1 MLSRVFILL
10 ALLMVSV
17 SAIAAD
23 GPDVNEEFVMANQFY
38 EERDFESAIRMY
50 EGIIA
55 QGVESAPLYF
65 NLGNAHFKSGD
76 LGHAVQN
83 YIYARRLAPAD
94 EDILANLE
102 FAQRFTS
109 VRMEG
114 VQLNPIETFM
124 SSLVAEYSVTTLAW
138 LSTALLI
145 LVLTIMTLR
154 YVYRRRNPALRG
166 VLIALLIVMHA
177 AMALTSFKY
186 REDYLTERAVIIA
199 EDAPVYTGPSENSDV
214 ELQGAP
220 GLVIEILDHQDG
232 FLQVIFENKRRGWIQ
247 QDLVA
252 EI

>member
-1 MLSRVFILL
+1 MLSHLL
-10 ALLMVSV
+10 TGLVLLML
-17 SAIAAD
+17 SAGAFAAD
-23 GPDVNEEFVMANQFY
+23 SPDVHEEFAMANQFY
-38 EERDFESAIRMY
+38 EARDFESAIRMY

-55 QGVESAPLYF
+55 QGVESASLHF
-65 NLGNAHFKSGD
+65 NLGNAHFKNGD
-76 LGHAVQN
+76 LGYAVLN
-83 YIYARRLAPAD
+83 YMHARRLAPGD

-114 VQLNPIETFM
+114 VQLNPIRTLM
-124 SSLVAEYSVTTLAW
+124 GSLVAEYNVTTLAW
-138 LSTALLI
+138 ISTAFLI
-145 LVLTIMTLR
+145 LVTVLMSLR
-154 YVYRRRNPALRG
+154 YVYRRRSSALRG
-166 VLIALLIVMHA
+166 VLIAMLIVMHV

-199 EDAPVYTGPSENSDV
+199 EEAPVYTGPSENSDI

-232 FLQVIFENKRRGWIQ
+232 FLQVLFENKRRGWIQ